1 MTILLNISNKLKV
14 KILSFV
20 ENIYGIGFI
29 KLNIN
34 FNILINNIYLYINIS
49 KLCKKVNKINKIF
62 FNYTF

>member
-34 FNILINNIYLYINIS
+34 FNILINNEYISDNIIS
-49 KLCKKVNKINKIF
+49 IGFV
-62 FNYTF
+62 